1 MTTHDELRRPVP
13 ARKPARNHP
22 WAQHQ
27 PGQFSRDPVNSGV
40 PSQPGSNRKGGR
52 IR

>member
-1 MTTHDELRRPVP
+1 MT
-13 ARKPARNHP
+13 ARTDTSLPTKAHKPKKSHP

-40 PSQPGSNRKGGR
+40 PSQPGSARKGGR